1 MVRDRLAHPAGLVVL
16 PAVRAVLRPRRRPA
30 RLRRALQPRLPAAAA
45 PAAAGQAAA
54 APRPA
59 GAAGLVRPGG
69 GGPPVGVSTHPRAYE
84 VHVSL
89 DGQAW
94 GLPVAT
100 GKGAPGS
107 TTIVL
112 ERPVR
117 ARYIRITQ
125 TGTDETAPA
134 WSVARLQVYGPP
146 APASPAAKPSAP

>member
-1 MVRDRLAHPAGLVVL
+1 
-16 PAVRAVLRPRRRPA
+16 
-30 RLRRALQPRLPAAAA
+30 
-45 PAAAGQAAA
+45 
-54 APRPA
+54 
-59 GAAGLVRPGG
+59 
-69 GGPPVGVSTHPRAYE
+69 VSTHPRAYE

-100 GKGAPGS
+100 GKGTPGS

-112 ERPVR
+112 EQPVR

-125 TGTDETAPA
+125 TGAEDAPA

-146 APASPAAKPSAP
+146 APASAASKPSATVTA

>member
-1 MVRDRLAHPAGLVVL
+1 M
-16 PAVRAVLRPRRRPA
+16 RRPLV
-30 RLRRALQPRLPAAAA
+30 RLVRRLPALRRLARLAR
-45 PAAAGQAAA
+45 GSA
-54 APRPA
+54 APRRPQA
-59 GAAGLVRPGG
+59 RPPAAGPLARPPAFGA

-89 DGQAW
+89 DGQSW
-94 GLPVAT
+94 GLPVAS

-112 ERPVR
+112 EQPVR

-125 TGTDETAPA
+125 TGTEDAPA

-146 APASPAAKPSAP
+146 APATASKPSAP